1 MYTIAM
7 TMLAIESTC
16 NSDVTM
22 QAVESTALRFAIS
35 KPYLMISQ
43 IDANSMKLVKVD
55 VVQRI
60 IFVC

>member
-7 TMLAIESTC
+7 TMMAIESTC
-16 NSDVTM
+16 DTNVTM

-43 IDANSMKLVKVD
+43 MKVV
-55 VVQRI
+55 VVQRLMI
-60 IFVC
+60 LCSNLRVA